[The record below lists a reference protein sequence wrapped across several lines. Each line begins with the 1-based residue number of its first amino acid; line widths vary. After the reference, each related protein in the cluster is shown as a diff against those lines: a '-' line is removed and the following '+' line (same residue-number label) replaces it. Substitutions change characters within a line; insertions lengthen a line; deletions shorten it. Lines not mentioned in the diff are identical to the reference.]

1 MWCCPRAQRISFT
14 ANSKSTGTKLDSS
27 SYVLFPFYHSTE
39 DKDCQT
45 TGMTSRILLWPL
57 ALSLV
62 EYLALENAQLNAYV
76 GLVDGIV
83 LAVRERYN
91 SSQSLLSENSN
102 YTWSVYDSDRDELTR
117 DDMDRLDFRS

>member
-1 MWCCPRAQRISFT
+1 
-14 ANSKSTGTKLDSS
+14 
-27 SYVLFPFYHSTE
+27 
-39 DKDCQT
+39 
-45 TGMTSRILLWPL
+45 MTSRILLWPL